1 MGRYAHLEATEM
13 EIQKKLDKNLDA
25 RETNR
30 VARYAVQR
38 DLLERNR
45 ERVQAGRLQSETNLR
60 QKTRREMDEL
70 GENRRRW
77 EEVKKGKEDSKS
89 RQAALRASKHNSH
102 RETYERKI
110 AREDEMKAQTETLI
124 QRMEREEMELIQRLQ
139 NTHSVQQSAMAELE
153 NTIASAAGPRGNV
166 SKSKLQEWS
175 PKDAYLVHDEPVP
188 Q

>member
-60 QKTRREMDEL
+60 
-70 GENRRRW
+70 
-77 EEVKKGKEDSKS
+77 
-89 RQAALRASKHNSH
+89 H
-102 RETYERKI
+102 
-110 AREDEMKAQTETLI
+110 EMKAQTETLI

-153 NTIASAAGPRGNV
+153 NTIA
-166 SKSKLQEWS
+166 
-175 PKDAYLVHDEPVP
+175 Y
-188 Q
+188 